1 VIFGSAVD
9 NSLDGR
15 IRVSVVA
22 TGIDSYKQAEQPRPK
37 LVAVGGGAAPAPAPI
52 VMRGAAPASAAPVFM
67 PAAVQAPTLLRQASP
82 QPEMA
87 AVGDVS
93 MQSVPQQRPVMQ
105 QQLRPTPE
113 PLVQLAAKANLF
125 AEQRPMAM
133 PSQSPAQPVAD
144 PGRPSLFN
152 AVTGAFRRRAMPA
165 PAPAAQPQ
173 SMRREPAMEDYQPQ
187 PAPTPAQPA
196 PVAEQT
202 GLEIPAFLRRQQ
214 SH

>member
-1 VIFGSAVD
+1 
-9 NSLDGR
+9 
-15 IRVSVVA
+15 
-22 TGIDSYKQAEQPRPK
+22 
-37 LVAVGGGAAPAPAPI
+37 
-52 VMRGAAPASAAPVFM
+52 VMRGMAAPASAAPVFM

-82 QPEMA
+82 QPEM
-87 AVGDVS
+87 VS
-93 MQSVPQQRPVMQ
+93 VAEVPMQPVPQQRPVTQ

-125 AEQRPMAM
+125 AEAQRPMAM
-133 PSQSPAQPVAD
+133 PSQPSAQPAAD

-152 AVTGAFRRRAMPA
+152 AVTGAFRRRAMPT
-165 PAPAAQPQ
+165 PAPVAQPQ

-187 PAPTPAQPA
+187 PAPMPAQPA